1 MSQQNQNLARIA
13 KTPIEIPEGVKLS
26 IENNKV
32 EISGKLGTLVNEF
45 NPAVEIIHKDGK
57 ISFAVKDDTKF
68 AKAVSGTVCALI
80 KNMIIGVT
88 AGFEKK
94 LMLHGVGYRVNSI
107 EQNTI
112 TLSLGYSHPVVY
124 NVKHKDITLTANGN
138 EITVK
143 GLDKFLV
150 GQVAAELKSFREPDP
165 YKGKGLRYVGEELIL
180 KAVKK
185 H

>member
-1 MSQQNQNLARIA
+1 MSEQNQNLARIA
-13 KTPIEIPEGVKLS
+13 KSPIVVPEDVKFS
-26 IENNKV
+26 VNGSKV
-32 EISGKLGTLVNEF
+32 EISGKLGTLVQEF
-45 NPAVEIIHKDGK
+45 NPQVDIKFEDSKVFFIAKDN
-57 ISFAVKDDTKF
+57 TKF
-68 AKAVSGTVCALI
+68 VKAVSGTICALI

-88 AGFEKK
+88 VGFEKK
-94 LMLHGVGYRVNSI
+94 LVLHGVGYRVNGI
-107 EQNTI
+107 ENNTI

-124 NVKHKDITLTANGN
+124 NVKHKDISLSANGN

-143 GLDKFLV
+143 GMDKFLV

-165 YKGKGLRYVGEELIL
+165 YKGKGLRYVGQNYIL

>member
-13 KTPIEIPEGVKLS
+13 KSPVVIPEGVKIS
-26 IENNKV
+26 VNGNRIEVN
-32 EISGKLGTLVNEF
+32 GKLGTLVQEF
-45 NPAVEIIHKDGK
+45 SSQVEIKQEDGK
-57 ISFAVKDDTKF
+57 ITFVAKDDTKF
-68 AKAVSGTVCALI
+68 TKAVSGTICALI
-80 KNMIIGVT
+80 KNMITGVT
-88 AGFEKK
+88 VGFEKK
-94 LMLHGVGYRVNSI
+94 LVLHGVGYRVNGI
-107 EQNTI
+107 ENNTI
-112 TLSLGYSHPVVY
+112 TLSLGYSHPIVY
-124 NVKHKDITLTANGN
+124 NVKHKDITLSANGN

-165 YKGKGLRYVGEELIL
+165 YKGKGVRYVGQEYIL